1 MSNTNN
7 CNNDIQPTTMTTTH
21 TDLDDLV
28 SQLRQTI
35 DNTDWLLHNISTKL
49 EQQNPKLAKQWQE
62 VLKNSEINETTEQ

>member
-35 DNTDWLLHNISTKL
+35 NKTDWLA
-49 EQQNPKLAKQWQE
+49 QNTSAKWEDENPELAKQWREATKANDSSQ
-62 VLKNSEINETTEQ
+62 Q